1 MTWTPTLHL
10 EEPSAEP
17 VIDVVMLHVSA
28 APERTQT
35 AVPVPAIPLS
45 PALQAFVFYLR
56 IFPLS
61 RTFGPGLFPYLVG
74 CFGGYLIT

>member
-45 PALQAFVFYLR
+45 PALQAFVFYPG
-56 IFPLS
+56 IFRLS
-61 RTFGPGLFPYLVG
+61 LAIGPGRCLYLVG
-74 CFGGYLIT
+74 CFGGYVMT